1 MQTTRSAI
9 LPLDV
14 LWEYREFKR
23 DEVPAPQIPFI
34 HGHTIDQITQHVSV
48 HGLDPVDLS
57 IIKDRALLTDG
68 NHRII
73 AARRLGLEQIPVK
86 VTVHFGDGSET
97 FYRYTLDRFKLI
109 TPALEYE
116 LKKIFLGEDMFDS
129 KSKPNGSLPT
139 IQKDKDPTETN

>member
-23 DEVPAPQIPFI
+23 DEAPAPQIPFI
-34 HGHTIDQITQHVSV
+34 HGHTIDEITQHISV

-109 TPALEYE
+109 TPSLEYE
-116 LKKIFLGEDMFDS
+116 LKKIFLGGDMFDGY
-129 KSKPNGSLPT
+129 SKPDGPLP
-139 IQKDKDPTETN
+139 INQKDNGPDGNN